1 MSGMTAS
8 AGVRVGVGVHTA
20 GGGTGVSGGYRRTW
34 RENVTLKTEV
44 VNQNF
49 LARYINGNIQKQKS
63 ILNMHLNIQ
72 SLKNKIYEVNN
83 LIKEHDPHIF
93 GLSECELNKDKV
105 DETTFYSQHLGLSMG
120 MHEWLSM

>member
-1 MSGMTAS
+1 MG
-8 AGVRVGVGVHTA
+8 
-20 GGGTGVSGGYRRTW
+20 
-34 RENVTLKTEV
+34 KTEV

-83 LIKEHDPHIF
+83 LIKEHNPHIF

>member
-20 GGGTGVSGGYRRTW
+20 GGRAGVSGGYRRTW